1 MAVIINKPKKNDPAI
16 GFSVNLS
23 FLSYHDPHRDGS
35 LRKGRQEKQK
45 VPKYPKYFR
54 TRNIRQGKF
63 EDVYLKASY
72 TYMPKKHLNINIQF
86 DSTFTFS

>member
-45 VPKYPKYFR
+45 VPKYQKYSM
-54 TRNIRQGKF
+54 NQKF
-63 EDVYLKASY
+63 SSSASENVCLKYEY
-72 TYMPKKHLNINIQF
+72 TVQTKKQ
-86 DSTFTFS
+86 S